1 MYYLIPVIDQD
12 ILFEDENL
20 KYILKREIVIK
31 KRRSKNRYNLLY
43 KILYAYTKEWINR
56 TQ

>member
-31 KRRSKNRYNLLY
+31 KRRSKNRYNLFY

>member
-31 KRRSKNRYNLLY
+31 KRRSKNR
-43 KILYAYTKEWINR
+43 
-56 TQ
+56 